1 MAKEVKIFTTPSCV
15 YCKMTKEFF
24 KKNNIPYEEYNVAQD
39 GKAREEMVQ
48 KSGQL
53 GVLVTLVDGEIVV
66 GFDQERLSKLLGV
79 K

>member
-15 YCKMTKEFF
+15 YCRMTKEFF
-24 KKNNIPYEEYNVAQD
+24 KKNNIPYEEYNVAQN